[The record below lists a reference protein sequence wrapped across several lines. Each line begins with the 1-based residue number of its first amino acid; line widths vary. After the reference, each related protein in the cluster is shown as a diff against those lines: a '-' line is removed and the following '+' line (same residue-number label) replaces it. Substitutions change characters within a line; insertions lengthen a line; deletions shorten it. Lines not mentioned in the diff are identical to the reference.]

1 MLNKARAFLL
11 SLTIIAVL
19 AFSAVGTTVVYA
31 DGDTPPES
39 PPAETST
46 GGSEEVAD
54 EEGSDTETEEAK
66 DGEESGPGTP
76 DTVVLSEIF
85 EGEATPEP
93 TEEVTPPVKGEA
105 TPVPTEEVAPP
116 AEGEAT
122 PVPAVEEAPPTEET
136 APTETAPVAETPIL
150 DTVPENTTVA
160 VVNAEGEL
168 QPLATQAAADAIAT
182 SDPIWCPAGQAPTP
196 GANGCTQSFNSFTA
210 LLTFLSGNASYAGA
224 GTIYVEQGAY
234 QGGESTI
241 DFNNYNLSNISNAD
255 LTITGGWNTSNGT
268 TTSTSTFSNVA
279 IIIGNSTN
287 PWGGSLTLN
296 NLTLDGT
303 GNTNNNGITLHTNSD
318 ITLTNISVSNAGPSV
333 ENGPEGGS
341 GAELHA
347 GGNVTIQNSRFDRNQ
362 NAGAIIRAGGSVA
375 ISNSSFSNPATA
387 RKQNVGLDII
397 SDGSVSLFQVLANEN
412 REVGAHIEATGRV
425 TIVNAGFSGTK
436 LLRGSDFLGYGLTVV
451 SQDAIDLDGVTA
463 NDNFLWGAMLTA
475 AGDVTIANSIF
486 NANTTEDIGFIDD
499 TGLLVFSGGNVSI
512 FNSHADDN
520 RLIGATIQA
529 VGDVA
534 ISDSTFSSNNGITL
548 DGSGNQTFHGYG
560 LQVVTDG
567 NISLNNVVASGN
579 TLFGAHL
586 EAGLDVTV
594 ANSDFSNHTTGDAN
608 TVVGR
613 GLEIITDGNVF
624 LDSVT
629 LNNNQTFG
637 ADIQA
642 GGDVFLR
649 NVTADGNGTTGV
661 EVQTNCGTLFL
672 IGGTY
677 QNNGQYGLSVLNTA
691 LNQSVAPVFA
701 NNTAGNIFQDPG
713 TCVFTTP
720 TPPTPPTTPPVYQP
734 NDLGAVAPRAQGGG
748 LFARALNFSGGH
760 LSLAAGQMSLNSF
773 LASYA
778 AYSGLHIGPFTGKY
792 AYVYLS
798 SGVMQIV
805 SYSPNSLNDLAMNGS

>member
-31 DGDTPPES
+31 DGGTPPES
-39 PPAETST
+39 PPAES
-46 GGSEEVAD
+46 GGGDSGKVAGAD
-54 EEGSDTETEEAK
+54 DTDAEQAEEGGK
-66 DGEESGPGTP
+66 VLPGTV
-76 DTVVLSEIF
+76 DTVDISELA
-85 EGEATPEP
+85 E
-93 TEEVTPPVKGEA
+93 GEA
-105 TPVPTEEVAPP
+105 TPVPTEQVAPPVESDASDATPVPTEEVVSPTQEEAAPVTTEAEAPP
-116 AEGEAT
+116 AEEAT
-122 PVPAVEEAPPTEET
+122 PVS
-136 APTETAPVAETPIL
+136 ETPVL
-150 DTVPENTTVA
+150 DAVPENTTVA

-210 LLTFLSGNASYAGA
+210 LLTFLSGNATYAGA

-234 QGGESTI
+234 QGSESTI

-268 TTSTSTFSNVA
+268 TTSTSTFNNVS

-296 NLTLDGT
+296 NITITNPTNT
-303 GNTNNNGITLHTNSD
+303 GVNLNSQNNIN
-318 ITLTNISVSNAGPSV
+318 LTNVNVSNST
-333 ENGPEGGS
+333 NGA
-341 GAELHA
+341 GAELTA
-347 GGNVTIQNSRFDRNQ
+347 GGNVTIQNSKMERNKT
-362 NAGAIIRAGGSVA
+362 AGAIIKATGSVA
-375 ISNSSFSNPATA
+375 VVNSSFNSPATA
-387 RKQNVGLDII
+387 RRQIIGLDIT
-397 SDGSVSLFQVLANEN
+397 SGGDVSLFEVLADQN
-412 REVGAHIEATGRV
+412 RQEGATIDAVGRV
-425 TIVNAGFSGTK
+425 TIVNSVFSGTK
-436 LLRGSDFLGYGLTVV
+436 AIVGSDFLGYGLTVV
-451 SQDAIDLDGVTA
+451 SQDAIDLDGVTSS
-463 NDNFLWGAMLTA
+463 DNFLWGAMLTA
-475 AGDVTIANSIF
+475 AGDVTIANSTF
-486 NANTTEDIGFIDD
+486 NANTTEDIEFIDD
-499 TGLLVFSGGNVSI
+499 TGLLVTSGGNVSI
-512 FNSHADDN
+512 FNSHADNN
-520 RLIGATIQA
+520 RLIGATIKA
-529 VGDVA
+529 AGDVA
-534 ISDSTFSSNNGITL
+534 ISDSTFSSNNGVTL
-548 DGSGNQTFHGYG
+548 DGSGNETFHGYG
-560 LQVVTDG
+560 LQVITDG
-567 NISLNNVVASGN
+567 SISLNRVVASGN

-586 EAGLDVTV
+586 ESGLDVTV
-594 ANSDFSNHTTGDAN
+594 ANSDFSNQTSGDGNPA
-608 TVVGR
+608 TGR

-701 NNTAGNIFQDPG
+701 NNMAGNIFQDPG
-713 TCVFTTP
+713 TCDFTPP
-720 TPPTPPTTPPVYQP
+720 TPPTPPTTPPIYQP
-734 NDLGAVAPRAQGGG
+734 NDLGAVTPRAIDGGA
-748 LFARALNFSGGH
+748 FARALNFSSGN
-760 LSLAAGQMSLNSF
+760 LSLTAAGQVSLNSF

-778 AYSGLHIGPFTGKY
+778 AYSGLHLGPFTGKY

-798 SGVMQIV
+798 SGIMQIV
-805 SYSPNSLNDLAMNGS
+805 LYSPNSLNELAMSGS

>member
-31 DGDTPPES
+31 DGGTPPES
-39 PPAETST
+39 PPAES
-46 GGSEEVAD
+46 GGGDSGKVAGAD
-54 EEGSDTETEEAK
+54 DTDTEQAEEGGKID
-66 DGEESGPGTP
+66 PGTV
-76 DTVVLSEIF
+76 DTVDISELA
-85 EGEATPEP
+85 E
-93 TEEVTPPVKGEA
+93 GEA

-116 AEGEAT
+116 VESDAT
-122 PVPAVEEAPPTEET
+122 PVPTEEVAPPTEEET
-136 APTETAPVAETPIL
+136 TPVSTEEEAPPAQEADPASETPVL
-150 DTVPENTTVA
+150 DAVPENTTVA

-210 LLTFLSGNASYAGA
+210 LLTFLSGNATYTGA

-268 TTSTSTFSNVA
+268 TTSTSTFNNVS

-296 NLTLDGT
+296 NITITDPTNT
-303 GNTNNNGITLHTNSD
+303 GVNLNSQNNIN
-318 ITLTNISVSNAGPSV
+318 LTNVNVSNST
-333 ENGPEGGS
+333 NGA
-341 GAELHA
+341 GAELTA
-347 GGNVTIQNSRFDRNQ
+347 GGNVTIQNSKMERNKT
-362 NAGAIIRAGGSVA
+362 AGAIIKATGSVA
-375 ISNSSFSNPATA
+375 VVNSNFNSPATA
-387 RKQNVGLDII
+387 RRQIIGLDIT
-397 SDGSVSLFQVLANEN
+397 SGGDVSLFQVMADQN
-412 REVGAHIEATGRV
+412 REEGATIDAVGRV
-425 TIVNAGFSGTK
+425 TIVNSVFSGTK
-436 LLRGSDFLGYGLTVV
+436 AVVGSDFLGYGLTVV
-451 SQDAIDLDGVTA
+451 SQDAIDLDGVISS
-463 NDNFLWGAMLTA
+463 DNFLWGAMLTA
-475 AGDVTIANSIF
+475 AGDVTIANSTF

-499 TGLLVFSGGNVSI
+499 TGLLVTSGGNVSI
-512 FNSHADDN
+512 FNSHADNN
-520 RLIGATIQA
+520 RLIGATIKA
-529 VGDVA
+529 AGDVA
-534 ISDSTFSSNNGITL
+534 ISDSTFSSNNGVTL
-548 DGSGNQTFHGYG
+548 DGSGNETFHGYG
-560 LQVVTDG
+560 LQVITDG
-567 NISLNNVVASGN
+567 NISLNRVVASGN

-586 EAGLDVTV
+586 ESGMDVTV
-594 ANSDFSNHTTGDAN
+594 ANSDFSSQTSGDGNPA
-608 TVVGR
+608 TGR

-642 GGDVFLR
+642 GGDVFLS

-677 QNNGQYGLSVLNTA
+677 QNNGQYGLSVLTTA

-713 TCVFTTP
+713 TCDFTPP
-720 TPPTPPTTPPVYQP
+720 TPPTPPITPPIYQP
-734 NDLGAVAPRAQGGG
+734 NDFGAVTPHAVGGSA
-748 LFARALNFSGGH
+748 FARALNFSGEN
-760 LSLAAGQMSLNSF
+760 LSLTAAGQVSLNSF

-778 AYSGLHIGPFTGKY
+778 TYSGLHLGPFTGKY
-792 AYVYLS
+792 AYIYLS

-805 SYSPNSLNDLAMNGS
+805 LYSPNSLNELAMSGS